1 MPDMTALGRDPL
13 AGSPTGG
20 AADVSRHPAA
30 IRHQRSHLQSARGPF
45 CHGLP
50 GAAQDELSARC
61 DQPRSASHAG
71 SWCGPV
77 LSFQPEQA
85 RGPAP
90 GQTVTFG
97 IQPEHCHPVRDRRAK
112 RRGGKPGLVTIRV
125 ALVGPTGPETI
136 PVATLAGQE
145 VTISCKPDDRPPV
158 GMDCAL
164 AIDRTSDACSIRPPG
179 PAFGV
184 ACMGPRMD
192 ISPTFEPIK
201 TSPGAFIFCDV
212 VRLEEG
218 AAELRPFVHFH
229 PQVELVWFRKVSG
242 SVKLGSD
249 SIPLSDGQCP
259 AGSPPLQDAG
269 SAGPLTAVWSVRRR
283 RSARPA

>member
-1 MPDMTALGRDPL
+1 MRTPPIAKGGFLLSEHDDPNPADPLDRAMPDMTAPGRDPL

-90 GQTVTFG
+90 GQTVSFG

-145 VTISCKPDDRPPV
+145 VTISCKPDDRPQV

-164 AIDRTSDACSIRPPG
+164 AIDRTKRRLFDPASGSRLWCRVHGAPDGYLSDLRTDKDQSRCVHLLRCRQAGGGCSGTAPLCPL
-179 PAFGV
+179 
-184 ACMGPRMD
+184 
-192 ISPTFEPIK
+192 S
-201 TSPGAFIFCDV
+201 SPGRACLV
-212 VRLEEG
+212 PEG
-218 AAELRPFVHFH
+218 FRQRQA
-229 PQVELVWFRKVSG
+229 WFR
-242 SVKLGSD
+242 
-249 SIPLSDGQCP
+249 QH
-259 AGSPPLQDAG
+259 SP
-269 SAGPLTAVWSVRRR
+269 V
-283 RSARPA
+283 